1 MITRRGAAAGL
12 GALMLARGVLAQ
24 EMPKPGK
31 RDWAK
36 EIPVMR
42 IGLLGGE
49 NDADRLARVDGYK
62 KLMEAT
68 FDVPVKLLVAADYA
82 GVIQAFAAKQLESAY
97 MSPAA
102 YAAAWLES
110 NGDVVPLVVT
120 QEQDGSNSYVSVM
133 YVRADSGIAS
143 LGEMKGHSLAWAD
156 PNSASGYLIPRA
168 EFRAQ
173 GIDPEP
179 GKYFSSTGFA
189 GGHEQAVVAVLN
201 HQYRRRRHLDVR
213 PRRCGRG
220 LHARQSAHDGR
231 QEDARHEG
239 PAHHL
244 EVATDPEWAADGPEE
259 YAGELSGR
267 HAGIPSRAADSVSGH
282 LPHLRH
288 GQRQGLGAS
297 TTRRLPGV
305 HRHAATGGGAAPTSV
320 SAAASLEAAFQARRR
335 TRVVGGLGGCVVLCV
350 ALLLAAWVSE
360 AYPSSL
366 IAGAPRIGEYF
377 WKLLPD
383 LRPAVL
389 FASTDTQ
396 GSLAYWMYRIDIWLW
411 LLFETSQ
418 MAALATLSGALL
430 AALLCFPAAINLAP
444 NCAVHF
450 VFRRVLELFR
460 SVPDIVYALIL
471 VWTFGVGP
479 LAGILAIALHTVGAL
494 GKLFAEVVENA
505 DMRPWEAVRATGGT
519 WAHGVRFAIL
529 PQVLPNFLS
538 YVLLRFEI
546 NVRGATVI
554 GFVGAGG
561 IGQELYS
568 VISFNYYQEI
578 GAIIVLII
586 LAVSLID
593 LTSEKLR
600 TLAIGRVE

>member
-1 MITRRGAAAGL
+1 M
-12 GALMLARGVLAQ
+12 
-24 EMPKPGK
+24 
-31 RDWAK
+31 
-36 EIPVMR
+36 
-42 IGLLGGE
+42 
-49 NDADRLARVDGYK
+49 
-62 KLMEAT
+62 
-68 FDVPVKLLVAADYA
+68 
-82 GVIQAFAAKQLESAY
+82 
-97 MSPAA
+97 
-102 YAAAWLES
+102 
-110 NGDVVPLVVT
+110 
-120 QEQDGSNSYVSVM
+120 
-133 YVRADSGIAS
+133 
-143 LGEMKGHSLAWAD
+143 
-156 PNSASGYLIPRA
+156 
-168 EFRAQ
+168 
-173 GIDPEP
+173 
-179 GKYFSSTGFA
+179 
-189 GGHEQAVVAVLN
+189 
-201 HQYRRRRHLDVR
+201 
-213 PRRCGRG
+213 
-220 LHARQSAHDGR
+220 
-231 QEDARHEG
+231 
-239 PAHHL
+239 
-244 EVATDPEWAADGPEE
+244 
-259 YAGELSGR
+259 
-267 HAGIPSRAADSVSGH
+267 
-282 LPHLRH
+282 
-288 GQRQGLGAS
+288 
-297 TTRRLPGV
+297 
-305 HRHAATGGGAAPTSV
+305 
-320 SAAASLEAAFQARRR
+320 SAAASLETAFQARRR

-444 NCAVHF
+444 NRTVHF
-450 VFRRVLELFR
+450 AFRRVLELFR

-519 WAHGVRFAIL
+519 WAHGLRFAIL

>member
-1 MITRRGAAAGL
+1 M
-12 GALMLARGVLAQ
+12 
-24 EMPKPGK
+24 
-31 RDWAK
+31 
-36 EIPVMR
+36 
-42 IGLLGGE
+42 
-49 NDADRLARVDGYK
+49 
-62 KLMEAT
+62 
-68 FDVPVKLLVAADYA
+68 
-82 GVIQAFAAKQLESAY
+82 
-97 MSPAA
+97 
-102 YAAAWLES
+102 
-110 NGDVVPLVVT
+110 
-120 QEQDGSNSYVSVM
+120 
-133 YVRADSGIAS
+133 
-143 LGEMKGHSLAWAD
+143 
-156 PNSASGYLIPRA
+156 
-168 EFRAQ
+168 
-173 GIDPEP
+173 
-179 GKYFSSTGFA
+179 
-189 GGHEQAVVAVLN
+189 
-201 HQYRRRRHLDVR
+201 
-213 PRRCGRG
+213 
-220 LHARQSAHDGR
+220 
-231 QEDARHEG
+231 
-239 PAHHL
+239 
-244 EVATDPEWAADGPEE
+244 
-259 YAGELSGR
+259 
-267 HAGIPSRAADSVSGH
+267 
-282 LPHLRH
+282 
-288 GQRQGLGAS
+288 
-297 TTRRLPGV
+297 
-305 HRHAATGGGAAPTSV
+305 
-320 SAAASLEAAFQARRR
+320 SAAASLETAFQARRR
-335 TRVVGGLGGCVVLCV
+335 TRLVGGLGGCIALCA
-350 ALLLAAWVSE
+350 ALLLAGWVSE

-383 LRPAVL
+383 LRLPVL
-389 FASTDTQ
+389 FAGTDTQ

-444 NCAVHF
+444 NRTVHF
-450 VFRRVLELFR
+450 AFRRVLELFR

-519 WAHGVRFAIL
+519 WAHGLRFAIL

>member
-1 MITRRGAAAGL
+1 
-12 GALMLARGVLAQ
+12 
-24 EMPKPGK
+24 
-31 RDWAK
+31 
-36 EIPVMR
+36 
-42 IGLLGGE
+42 
-49 NDADRLARVDGYK
+49 
-62 KLMEAT
+62 
-68 FDVPVKLLVAADYA
+68 
-82 GVIQAFAAKQLESAY
+82 
-97 MSPAA
+97 
-102 YAAAWLES
+102 
-110 NGDVVPLVVT
+110 
-120 QEQDGSNSYVSVM
+120 
-133 YVRADSGIAS
+133 
-143 LGEMKGHSLAWAD
+143 
-156 PNSASGYLIPRA
+156 
-168 EFRAQ
+168 
-173 GIDPEP
+173 
-179 GKYFSSTGFA
+179 
-189 GGHEQAVVAVLN
+189 
-201 HQYRRRRHLDVR
+201 
-213 PRRCGRG
+213 
-220 LHARQSAHDGR
+220 
-231 QEDARHEG
+231 
-239 PAHHL
+239 
-244 EVATDPEWAADGPEE
+244 
-259 YAGELSGR
+259 
-267 HAGIPSRAADSVSGH
+267 
-282 LPHLRH
+282 
-288 GQRQGLGAS
+288 
-297 TTRRLPGV
+297 
-305 HRHAATGGGAAPTSV
+305 V
-320 SAAASLEAAFQARRR
+320 SAAASLETAFQARRR
-335 TRVVGGLGGCVVLCV
+335 TRLVGGLGGCIALCA
-350 ALLLAAWVSE
+350 ALLLAGWVSE

-383 LRPAVL
+383 LRPPVL
-389 FASTDTQ
+389 FAGTETQ

-444 NCAVHF
+444 NRTVHF
-450 VFRRVLELFR
+450 AFRRVLELFR

-505 DMRPWEAVRATGGT
+505 DMRPWEAVRATGGA
-519 WAHGVRFAIL
+519 WAHGLRFAIL

>member
-1 MITRRGAAAGL
+1 M
-12 GALMLARGVLAQ
+12 
-24 EMPKPGK
+24 
-31 RDWAK
+31 
-36 EIPVMR
+36 
-42 IGLLGGE
+42 
-49 NDADRLARVDGYK
+49 
-62 KLMEAT
+62 
-68 FDVPVKLLVAADYA
+68 
-82 GVIQAFAAKQLESAY
+82 
-97 MSPAA
+97 
-102 YAAAWLES
+102 
-110 NGDVVPLVVT
+110 
-120 QEQDGSNSYVSVM
+120 
-133 YVRADSGIAS
+133 
-143 LGEMKGHSLAWAD
+143 
-156 PNSASGYLIPRA
+156 
-168 EFRAQ
+168 
-173 GIDPEP
+173 
-179 GKYFSSTGFA
+179 
-189 GGHEQAVVAVLN
+189 
-201 HQYRRRRHLDVR
+201 
-213 PRRCGRG
+213 
-220 LHARQSAHDGR
+220 
-231 QEDARHEG
+231 
-239 PAHHL
+239 
-244 EVATDPEWAADGPEE
+244 
-259 YAGELSGR
+259 
-267 HAGIPSRAADSVSGH
+267 
-282 LPHLRH
+282 
-288 GQRQGLGAS
+288 
-297 TTRRLPGV
+297 
-305 HRHAATGGGAAPTSV
+305 
-320 SAAASLEAAFQARRR
+320 SAAASLETAFQARRR
-335 TRVVGGLGGCVVLCV
+335 TRLVGGLGGCIALCA
-350 ALLLAAWVSE
+350 ALLLAGWVSE

-383 LRPAVL
+383 LRPPVL
-389 FASTDTQ
+389 FAGTETQ

-430 AALLCFPAAINLAP
+430 AALLCFPAAINLAA
-444 NCAVHF
+444 NRAVHF
-450 VFRRVLELFR
+450 AFRRVLELFR

-519 WAHGVRFAIL
+519 WAHGLRFAIL